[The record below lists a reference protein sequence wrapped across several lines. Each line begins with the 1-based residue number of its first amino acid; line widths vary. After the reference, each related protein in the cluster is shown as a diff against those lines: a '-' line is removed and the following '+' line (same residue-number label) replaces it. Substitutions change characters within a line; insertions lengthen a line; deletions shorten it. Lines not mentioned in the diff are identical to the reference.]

1 MMNPPT
7 LSPQFIANG
16 LLALVLIGA
25 IVFIFVLYFVV
36 KCRAYIREGFKFMW
50 RDLRGL
56 RKIVLVNDDKRK
68 VTRNADAG
76 AKYYMDNTNEFPEAY
91 IITEDDYYIDEFNEK
106 YWQYRTTGT
115 DPVDFF
121 IRQKFIWVEKEQFKD
136 KNGVLMYDKDG
147 NPAYR
152 PLLDKNGRFV
162 SKLNWLQTAMGK
174 YKQVSSDEIKKID
187 EYVKMG
193 LVDLQ
198 LGQTIKYPMTIGG
211 EEAQGMN
218 PTKAADIINQLAD
231 LEGMSFFRKY
241 LPYFLIGGLIIL
253 VAIGVSIYF
262 GYDNSH
268 NIKILKTG
276 VDTLQS
282 GFQNLTMTTGGL
294 R

>member
-1 MMNPPT
+1 
-7 LSPQFIANG
+7 
-16 LLALVLIGA
+16 
-25 IVFIFVLYFVV
+25 
-36 KCRAYIREGFKFMW
+36 
-50 RDLRGL
+50 
-56 RKIVLVNDDKRK
+56 
-68 VTRNADAG
+68 
-76 AKYYMDNTNEFPEAY
+76 
-91 IITEDDYYIDEFNEK
+91 
-106 YWQYRTTGT
+106 
-115 DPVDFF
+115 
-121 IRQKFIWVEKEQFKD
+121 
-136 KNGVLMYDKDG
+136 
-147 NPAYR
+147 
-152 PLLDKNGRFV
+152 
-162 SKLNWLQTAMGK
+162 MGK
-174 YKQVSSDEIKKID
+174 YKQVSNDEIKKID